1 MDYKTTN
8 GAKKASISERRM
20 SVSPVTDEINESDV
34 THVLKVY
41 KHTPSLWA
49 FSAITTTPFL
59 IWFICWLSQI
69 VLSLNFNLP
78 YFKN

>member
-20 SVSPVTDEINESDV
+20 SVSPVTDEINESGV
-34 THVLKVY
+34 TRVLKVY
-41 KHTPSLWA
+41 THRVCGPLVRSRRL
-49 FSAITTTPFL
+49 PFL

>member
-41 KHTPSLWA
+41 KHTPSLLA
-49 FSAITTTPFL
+49 ISAITTT
-59 IWFICWLSQI
+59 S
-69 VLSLNFNLP
+69 VLDLVHLLVISDCSELELQPSIF
-78 YFKN
+78 